1 MNDVLS
7 VPVTNEGPVWDV
19 VVAGAGPAGCAAA
32 IAAAEEGSRV
42 LLLERTCSPGGMGTS
57 ALVPCWCPFTDRHR
71 RIHAGLAGRILDRS
85 KTGTPHVPAEQDD
98 WVPIAAEHLKQVY
111 DQALAE
117 AKVAVR
123 FDSFLAAVRCGDG
136 DRVES
141 VVVADKRGL
150 RAIRA
155 TVFVDATGDA
165 DLVARSGAPIHLGDD
180 AGGELMPSTLCFVL
194 ANVHGFGDGTG
205 PPPRRPNITMA
216 TAPGEL
222 SILDRIRADPRF
234 HGIPDGHLVRG
245 WVGPGCMGFNAG
257 HVYGV
262 DNTDP
267 ASLSRGIAEGRRL
280 AQTYRDALAAYLPE
294 FFADA
299 FLVSTG
305 SLLGTRETRRII
317 ADYELTVDDYV
328 ARRSFADEICRNA
341 YFIDI
346 HLASTENA
354 GGAGWEQR
362 VHNRF
367 TKYGPG
373 ESHGIP
379 YRCLLPVGLRN
390 VLVAGRCIGTD
401 RPSNASVRVMPVCLN
416 TGEAAG
422 VAAAMALRHDGAVRA
437 VASDPLRDRLRQR
450 GAYLPCNRS
459 GPYVA

>member
-1 MNDVLS
+1 MSDVFS
-7 VPVTNEGPVWDV
+7 VPVTNEDLVWDV

-42 LLLERTCSPGGMGTS
+42 LLIERTCAPGGMGTS
-57 ALVPCWCPFTDRHR
+57 ALVPAWCPFTDRQR
-71 RIHAGLAGRILDRS
+71 RINAGLAGRILDLS
-85 KTGTPHVPAEQDD
+85 KAGTPHVPAEQDD

-117 AKVAVR
+117 AKVTVR
-123 FDSFLAAVRCGDG
+123 FDTFLVAVHRGAG
-136 DRVES
+136 DRVEA

-150 RAIRA
+150 RAVRA
-155 TVFVDATGDA
+155 KVFIDATGDA
-165 DLVARSGAPIHLGDD
+165 DLVARSGVPIHLGDD

-194 ANVHGFGDGTG
+194 ANVRGFDGGTG
-205 PPPRRPNITMA
+205 QPLPRPNINWNPV
-216 TAPGEL
+216 PGEPTV
-222 SILDRIRADPRF
+222 LDRMRADPRF
-234 HGIPDGHLVRG
+234 KSIPDGHLCRG

-267 ASLSRGIAEGRRL
+267 ESLSRGIAEGRRL
-280 AQTYRDALAAYLPE
+280 AQAYRDGLAEYMPE
-294 FFADA
+294 FFANS
-299 FLVSTG
+299 FLVATG

-317 ADYELTVDDYV
+317 ADYELTLEDYM

-354 GGAGWEQR
+354 AGASWEER
-362 VHNRF
+362 VHKRF
-367 TKYGPG
+367 TKYAPG

-422 VAAAMALRHDGAVRA
+422 VAAAMALRHEGAARA
-437 VASDPLRDRLRQR
+437 VAPELLRDRLRQR
-450 GAYLPCNRS
+450 GAYLP
-459 GPYVA
+459 

>member
-1 MNDVLS
+1 MNNVFN
-7 VPVTNEGPVWDV
+7 VPVTDEGPAWDV
-19 VVAGAGPAGCAAA
+19 VVAGGGPAGCAAA

-42 LLLERTCSPGGMGTS
+42 LLLERTCSLGGMGTS

-85 KTGTPHVPAEQDD
+85 KAGTPHVPAEQDD

-117 AKVAVR
+117 AKVTVR
-123 FDSFLAAVRCGDG
+123 FDSFLVAVQRGDG
-136 DRVES
+136 DQVES
-141 VVVADKRGL
+141 IVVADKRGL

-155 TVFVDATGDA
+155 RVFIDATGDA
-165 DLVARSGAPIHLGDD
+165 DLVARSGVPIHLGDD

-194 ANVHGFGDGTG
+194 ANVRGFDDGTG
-205 PPPRRPNITMA
+205 QPPRRPDITWSA
-216 TAPGEL
+216 VPGEPTV
-222 SILDRIRADPRF
+222 LDRIRADPRF
-234 HGIPDGHLVRG
+234 QSIPDGHLVRG

-267 ASLSRGIAEGRRL
+267 VSLSRGIAEGRRL
-280 AQTYRDALAAYLPE
+280 AQAYRDALAEYLPE

-354 GGAGWEQR
+354 GGANWEQR

-422 VAAAMALRHDGAVRA
+422 VAAAMALRHAGAVRA
-437 VASDPLRDRLRQR
+437 VAPEPLRGRLRQR
-450 GAYLPCNRS
+450 GAYLP
-459 GPYVA
+459 